1 MDDQAFGDLMAEAG
15 LDGAV
20 ATAPPPESPVE
31 PTDDL
36 GLQGTHSPDDVS
48 ADLTGVDDTPAADE
62 PTEVPVYSYEQV
74 EEQARALAQQLV
86 EQQDAERKAVVE
98 QRLMEYAYT
107 QDQQGSQQFEAD
119 LEQYDRELA
128 ERYRG
133 HRNFVAQRAQH
144 FEEQSQRLEHGINA
158 WTIAVEQRFP
168 ELMPDLI
175 NEATALMALPSHEA
189 MVQYATGIK
198 QRASQESAQLQA
210 LKRQNEELRL
220 RLDAQSRP
228 LAADAVD
235 GGQTGAGGLSFQ
247 QRWDNATDMDD
258 VMALIEAM

>member
-1 MDDQAFGDLMAEAG
+1 MDDQAFDGLMAEAG
-15 LDGAV
+15 LDGSV
-20 ATAPPPESPVE
+20 ATEAPPESPIE

-36 GLQGTHSPDDVS
+36 GLQDTRSPDDVS
-48 ADLTGVDDTPAADE
+48 TDLTGVDDTPAPE
-62 PTEVPVYSYEQV
+62 PTEPPAFSYEQV
-74 EEQARALAQQLV
+74 EEQARTLAQQLV
-86 EQQDAERKAVVE
+86 EQQDAERRAVVE

-119 LEQYDRELA
+119 LDQYDPDLA
-128 ERYRG
+128 GRYRE

-144 FEEQSQRLEHGINA
+144 FEDQSQRLEHGINA

-175 NEATALMALPSHEA
+175 NEATALMSLPSHEA
-189 MVQYATGIK
+189 MVQYANGIK
-198 QRASQESAQLQA
+198 QRASQESAELQA
-210 LKRQNEELRL
+210 VKRQNEELRL

-235 GGQTGAGGLSFQ
+235 GGQTGAGGLSFDE
-247 QRWDNATDMDD
+247 RWKNATDMDD
-258 VMALIEAM
+258 VMALIETM